1 MRVSQPQASPE
12 NEVDSGQLLTE
23 QPALETGQPDV
34 RSDVMPEPSED
45 TQPGH
50 KPGHKPGKKAGG
62 KATGGP
68 ASVRRNTLIVMAGT
82 LGSRLSGVFRQ
93 QIINLFDNTV
103 MDAFT
108 MAVKVPNLLREL
120 LAEGALVNSFIPVY
134 KSLSTVER
142 RRLAEAFSGV
152 MIAINLL
159 LSALGILGAPLVVD
173 LLLAADS
180 NVDPVLTLYMT
191 RLVMPFLMLI
201 SLSSVAM
208 GLLNADEHFR
218 ESSFAPV
225 AFNIA
230 SIAALLLLP
239 QQATW
244 LAVGWLIGGLAQL
257 VVQLPALNRFGL
269 LPRPSLTGHPALGRV
284 LWQMAPFTLTAGTRQ
299 FLNIYVSQLLSNAQL
314 FPAGTQAG
322 YTNAEAL
329 FTMANGLFVVS
340 PALALF
346 PRFSQLAGEGNWP
359 AFRALTLQAM
369 RSTTFMAAPVSALL
383 VVLAPYAASI
393 FNLTGA
399 VPATRMAATSGILAG
414 WALALVPWALVTI
427 LLRTFYARE
436 RTRDAV
442 VVSAVGFVLEVLL
455 YRLLVPLLGF
465 WGFGVSTAL
474 SGSLMAAALIILYC
488 RALPLPLGTLAAHL
502 GRVLPLAALAG
513 ALAWGLTLFLPRPG
527 PLLPSLL
534 ALALAG
540 SAGLAAYLGGAVLL
554 RMPEVDG
561 VLRRLRRG

>member
-1 MRVSQPQASPE
+1 
-12 NEVDSGQLLTE
+12 
-23 QPALETGQPDV
+23 
-34 RSDVMPEPSED
+34 MPEPSEG
-45 TQPGH
+45 TQPEP
-50 KPGHKPGKKAGG
+50 KPTRGAQGQVTKTAGG
-62 KATGGP
+62 GGP
-68 ASVRRNTLIVMAGT
+68 KSVRHNTLIVMAGT

-93 QIINLFDNTV
+93 QIINLFDNTI

-142 RRLAEAFSGV
+142 RRLAQAFSGV
-152 MIAINLL
+152 MITINLVL
-159 LSALGILGAPLVVD
+159 TALGVLGAPYIVD
-173 LLLAADS
+173 LLLASDS

-208 GLLNADEHFR
+208 GLLNADEHFK

-230 SIAALLLLP
+230 SIAALLILP

-244 LAVGWLIGGLAQL
+244 LAMGWLLGGLAQL
-257 VVQLPALNRFGL
+257 VVQLPALSRFGL
-269 LPRPSLTGHPALGRV
+269 LPRPTLTRHPELGRV
-284 LWQMAPFTLTAGTRQ
+284 LRQMLPFTLTAGTRQ
-299 FLNIYVSQLLSNAQL
+299 FLNIYVSRLLSNAQM

-346 PRFSQLAGEGNWP
+346 PRFSQLAAEGNWNS
-359 AFRALTLQAM
+359 FSALTLQAM
-369 RSTTFMAAPVSALL
+369 RSTTFMAAPIGALL
-383 VVLAPYAASI
+383 VALAPYAASI
-393 FNLTGA
+393 FNLTGS
-399 VPATRMAATSGILAG
+399 VPETRLNATSGILAG
-414 WALALVPWALVTI
+414 WALALVPWAIVTI

-442 VVSAVGFVLEVLL
+442 VVSAVGFVLEVGM
-455 YRLLVPLLGF
+455 YSLLVPLLGF
-465 WGFGVSTAL
+465 WGFGVSTAV
-474 SGSLMAAALIILYC
+474 SGTLMVLALLFLY
-488 RALPLPLGTLAAHL
+488 RRSVPLPLDSLLAHL
-502 GRVLPLAALAG
+502 GRVLPLAAVAG
-513 ALAWGLTLFLPRPG
+513 AAAWLVAQFLPAAG

-534 ALALAG
+534 VLAVAG
-540 SAGLAAYLGGAVLL
+540 GVGLAVYLGGALL
-554 RMPEVDG
+554 LKLPEVDG
-561 VLRRLRRG
+561 VMRRLKR

>member
-1 MRVSQPQASPE
+1 MS
-12 NEVDSGQLLTE
+12 
-23 QPALETGQPDV
+23 ETGQPGAHEAV
-34 RSDVMPEPSED
+34 TPEPSEG
-45 TQPGH
+45 TQPVRG
-50 KPGHKPGKKAGG
+50 GRRKAS
-62 KATGGP
+62 GP
-68 ASVRRNTLIVMAGT
+68 KSVRQNTLIVMAGT
-82 LGSRLSGVFRQ
+82 LGSRLSGVLRQ
-93 QIINLFDNTV
+93 QIINLFDNTT

-134 KSLSTVER
+134 KSLNTVER
-142 RRLAEAFSGV
+142 RRLAQAFSGV
-152 MIAINLL
+152 MIAVNLVL
-159 LSALGILGAPLVVD
+159 TALGILGAPYVVD
-173 LLLAADS
+173 LLLAAES

-208 GLLNADEHFR
+208 GLLNADEHFK

-230 SIAALLLLP
+230 SIIALLLLP

-244 LAVGWLIGGLAQL
+244 LAMGWLVGGLAQL

-269 LPRPSLTGHPALGRV
+269 LPRPALTGHPALGRV
-284 LWQMAPFTLTAGTRQ
+284 LRQMAPFTLTAGTRQ
-299 FLNIYVSQLLSNAQL
+299 ILNIYVSRLLSNAQL

-346 PRFSQLAGEGNWP
+346 PRFSQLAADGHWP

-383 VVLAPYAASI
+383 VALAPYAASI
-393 FNLTGA
+393 FNLTGS
-399 VPATRMAATSGILAG
+399 VPETRLAATSGILAG

-442 VVSAVGFVLEVLL
+442 VVSAAGFVLEVAL
-455 YRLLVPLLGF
+455 YNLLVPLIGF
-465 WGFGVSTAL
+465 WGFGVSTAI
-474 SGSLMAAALIILYC
+474 SGVLMTLALLFLYR
-488 RALPLPLGTLAAHL
+488 RAVPLPLDSLLAHL
-502 GRVLPLAALAG
+502 SRVLPLAALAG
-513 ALAWGLTLFLPRPG
+513 ALAWVMSRFLPQPG

-534 ALALAG
+534 VLAVAG
-540 SAGLAAYLGGAVLL
+540 GTGLAAYLAGAVLL

-561 VLRRLRRG
+561 VVRRLRRG